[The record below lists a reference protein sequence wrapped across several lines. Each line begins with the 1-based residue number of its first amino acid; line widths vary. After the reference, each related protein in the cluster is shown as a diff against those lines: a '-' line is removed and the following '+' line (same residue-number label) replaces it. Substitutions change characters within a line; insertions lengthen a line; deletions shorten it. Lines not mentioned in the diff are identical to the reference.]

1 MVTIAVDAM
10 GGDYAPRAII
20 EGVGQA
26 LDQLTGFD
34 KLLLVGDREQLES
47 ELTLLGKLS
56 DPRIEIV
63 HASQVVHMNE
73 PSGVALRAKRD
84 SSITVAAELVK
95 QGRADAVVSAGH
107 TGAAVAS
114 TVVKLRTLPG
124 IERPG
129 IATVFPTPTGPCVLL
144 DAGAN
149 INAKPMHLLHY
160 AVVGEVYARE
170 ILGIASPRVGLLS
183 VGEEECKGNDLT
195 KEAFKLLSG
204 AKGLNFIGNVEG
216 HGLFSGVV
224 DVVVCDGFVGNVVLK
239 SCESLAKAFSRLL
252 KERLMASLW
261 RKLGALFCRNA
272 FRELREFGDASEY
285 GGAPLL
291 GVNGVC
297 IIGHGSSSPVAV
309 RNAIRVAVEAVRHQI
324 NKHIVE
330 RIEALDS
337 DTQG

>member
-20 EGVGQA
+20 EGVGEA
-26 LDQLTGFD
+26 LDQLPGFD
-34 KLLLVGDREQLES
+34 KLLLVGDREPVEQ
-47 ELTLLGKLS
+47 ELTRIGKAK

-63 HASQVVHMNE
+63 HAGQVVHMHE
-73 PSGVALRAKRD
+73 SAALALRGKRD
-84 SSITVAAELVK
+84 SSITVAADLVK

-129 IATVFPTPTGPCVLL
+129 IATVFPTPKGPCVLL

-149 INAKPMHLLHY
+149 ISAKPLHLLHY

-170 ILGIASPRVGLLS
+170 ILGISKPRVGLLS
-183 VGEEECKGNDLT
+183 VGEEDSKGNDLT
-195 KEAFKLLSG
+195 KEAFKLISE
-204 AKGLNFIGNVEG
+204 AKGLGFIGNVEG
-216 HGLFSGVV
+216 HDLFSGNV

-239 SCESLAKAFSRLL
+239 SCESMAKAFSQLL
-252 KERLMASLW
+252 KERLLATCW

-330 RIEALDS
+330 RIEALDGVS
-337 DTQG
+337 QG